1 MSCSPRH
8 RNLIRRTFI
17 DFRQTSEFLEQP
29 LIFDRAEG
37 LYVWDLEG
45 RRYFDAIGGIFVAV
59 LGHRPPRVLEA
70 VRRQMERLTFAPPL
84 HGVAEVTLDFIEK
97 LGSVSPGNLN
107 FIKGF
112 SGGSESIE
120 AALKFSRQY
129 FQQTGH
135 PLKTKVISNY
145 LSYHGG
151 TMAAMSASGG
161 AKRKLKFE
169 PHVPGFLKA
178 FSPIQLRDRFAS
190 WEETNRFCAQLFE
203 EIILNENPETV
214 AAVLVEPICNTGGI
228 VTPTQE
234 YFAIL
239 RDICSRHHVLLIFDE
254 VLTGFGKTGD
264 MFAAQ
269 TFDVVPDILCSGKGL
284 SGAVI
289 PSGAIMVR
297 EDLADSFY
305 GEPEKEIQFFHGHT
319 YAGNPL
325 AAAAGIAVIEELVEK
340 KLPEKARRL
349 GEHLRRG
356 LEGLKDLGVVREVR
370 GKGVLLGVELV
381 EDPRTNRPFPPG
393 RKLGEELKRTALE
406 QGLILRIDPDWFA
419 VCPPLIAEE
428 GDLDELCARIRASLG
443 AAIAR
448 LRARRQ

>member
-1 MSCSPRH
+1 VPCSPRH
-8 RNLIRRTFI
+8 QNLIRRTFI
-17 DFRQTSEFLEQP
+17 DFQQTAEFLERP

-70 VRRQMERLTFAPPL
+70 VKRQMERLTFAPPL

-129 FQQTGH
+129 FQQAGH
-135 PLKTKVISNY
+135 PQKTKVISNY

-161 AKRKLKFE
+161 ARRKIKFE

-190 WEETNRFCAQLFE
+190 WEETNRFCASLFE

-228 VTPTQE
+228 VTPTEE

-239 RDICSRHHVLLIFDE
+239 RDITRRHNVLLIFDE

-269 TFDVVPDILCSGKGL
+269 TFDVVPDILASGKGL

-297 EDLADSFY
+297 EDLADCFY
-305 GEPEKEIQFFHGHT
+305 GRPEQEVQFFHGHT

-325 AAAAGIAVIEELVEK
+325 AAAAGIAVIEELLEK
-340 KLPEKARRL
+340 RLPEKARRL
-349 GEHLRRG
+349 GEQLRRG

-393 RKLGEELKRTALE
+393 RKLGDALKRTALE
-406 QGLILRIDPDWFA
+406 HGLILRIDPDWFA

-428 GDLDELCARIRASLG
+428 GDLVELCALIRASLE

-448 LRARRQ
+448 VRP

>member
-1 MSCSPRH
+1 VSCTPRQQS
-8 RNLIRRTFI
+8 LIRRTFI
-17 DFRQTSEFLEQP
+17 DFQQTAEFLERP

-37 LYVWDLEG
+37 LYIWDLEG

-70 VRRQMERLTFAPPL
+70 VRRQMEVLTFAPPL
-84 HGVAEVTLDFIEK
+84 HGVSEVTLDFVEK

-107 FIKGF
+107 YIKAF
-112 SGGSESIE
+112 SGGSESVE
-120 AALKFSRQY
+120 AALKFARQY

-135 PLKTKVISNY
+135 PQKSKFVTNY
-145 LSYHGG
+145 LSYHGA

-169 PHVPGFLKA
+169 PQMPGFLKA

-190 WEETNRFCAQLFE
+190 WEEANRFCAQLVE
-203 EIILNENPETV
+203 EIIVSENPDTV

-228 VTPTQE
+228 VTPTEE

-239 RDICSRHHVLLIFDE
+239 RDTCRRHNVLLIFDE

-269 TFDVVPDILCSGKGL
+269 TFGVVPDILCSGKGL
-284 SGAVI
+284 SGGLI

-297 EDLADSFY
+297 EDLAESFY
-305 GEPEKEIQFFHGHT
+305 GEPEREIQFFHGHT

-325 AAAAGIAVIEELVEK
+325 AAAAGIAVIDELVEK

-349 GEHLRRG
+349 GAHLRRR
-356 LEGLKDLGVVREVR
+356 LEGLKDTGVVREVR

-381 EDPRTNRPFPPG
+381 EDARTNRPFPAG
-393 RKLGEELKRTALE
+393 RKLGDALKVTALE

-419 VCPPLIAEE
+419 LCPPLIAEE
-428 GDLDELCARIRASLG
+428 SDLDELCDRIRVSLL
-443 AAIAR
+443 AAVAR
-448 LRARRQ
+448 VRA